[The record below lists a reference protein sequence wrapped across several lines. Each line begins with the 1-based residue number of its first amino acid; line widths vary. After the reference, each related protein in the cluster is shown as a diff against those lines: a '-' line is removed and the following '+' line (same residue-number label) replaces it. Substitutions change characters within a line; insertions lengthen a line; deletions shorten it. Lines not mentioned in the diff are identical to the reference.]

1 MPTSA
6 VPTPAGP
13 TGPDVTAAHGTAL
26 ILAAGQ
32 GTRMR
37 SPQLPKVLHTLLD
50 WPMVFYPVDA
60 ALRAGVQRVVT
71 VVSPGHDGQG
81 GAVRQAV
88 AARFPEARFAVQ
100 HEPRGTGHAVASG
113 LAALPEPAPGLG
125 ATAEAPHTVLV
136 LSGDVPGL
144 RAETLRALLGAHA
157 QGGHLATFA
166 TFEVDDPTGY
176 GRVVREGGRPLGIIE
191 HADATPAQRA
201 IREVNA
207 GLYAFDLAALGRA
220 LAALDKTD
228 ADDNAQGEVYL
239 TDVIGILAQEGAD
252 ATDAH
257 AQAAGET
264 AARVPVAT
272 FALGDPAELA
282 GVNTRAQ
289 LAQREATLQ
298 ARRNHALME
307 AGVTM
312 RQPDTVRVSAD
323 AQVHLEPGE
332 PGVTL
337 GPGVELRGHTTVAAG
352 TLVDTGCVLTDCVV
366 GRDVHVKPYV
376 VAEGAVLGDGAAVG
390 PFAHLRPGT
399 RLGARAK
406 VGNFVET
413 KKAVIGDG
421 SKASHLTY
429 LGDCEVGRD
438 VNVGAGTITCNYDGV
453 AKHKTVL
460 GDGVFVG
467 SDTQL
472 VAPVKV
478 GANVTI
484 AAGTT
489 VTADVPEGALVLS
502 RVPQQV
508 REGYF
513 ERHRRPREEAARA
526 EKEAKRA
533 AAQAARKAGK

>member
-1 MPTSA
+1 M
-6 VPTPAGP
+6 
-13 TGPDVTAAHGTAL
+13 
-26 ILAAGQ
+26 
-32 GTRMR
+32 
-37 SPQLPKVLHTLLD
+37 
-50 WPMVFYPVDA
+50 
-60 ALRAGVQRVVT
+60 
-71 VVSPGHDGQG
+71 
-81 GAVRQAV
+81 
-88 AARFPEARFAVQ
+88 
-100 HEPRGTGHAVASG
+100 
-113 LAALPEPAPGLG
+113 
-125 ATAEAPHTVLV
+125 

-144 RAETLRALLGAHA
+144 RAETLRALLAAHA
-157 QGGHLATFA
+157 QGEHLATFA

-176 GRVVREGGRPLGIIE
+176 GRVVRDAHGAPAAIIE

-207 GLYAFDLAALGRA
+207 GLYAFDLAALRRA
-220 LAALDKTD
+220 LDSLDNAD

-239 TDVIGILAQEGAD
+239 TDVIGILAHEGAPD
-252 ATDAH
+252 SHDTDA
-257 AQAAGET
+257 QAPGET

>member
-1 MPTSA
+1 MSA
-6 VPTPAGP
+6 PTP
-13 TGPDVTAAHGTAL
+13 DAATTVAL

-37 SPQLPKVLHTLLD
+37 SPELPKVLHPLLD
-50 WPMVFYPVDA
+50 WPLVFYPIA
-60 ALRAGVQRVVT
+60 AAHGAGVHRVVT
-71 VVSPGHDGQG
+71 VVSPEGDG
-81 GAVRQAV
+81 AARSVRDTI
-88 AARFPEARFAVQ
+88 AARFPEVAFAVQ
-100 HEPRGTGHAVASG
+100 RAPRGTGHAVLSGLEDASG
-113 LAALPEPAPGLG
+113 HGAAPLDG
-125 ATAEAPHTVLV
+125 ARTVVV

-144 RAETLRALLGAHA
+144 RAETLRALLDEHHRAH
-157 QGGHLATFA
+157 GRLATFA
-166 TFEVDDPTGY
+166 TFEADDPTGY
-176 GRVVREGGRPLGIIE
+176 GRVLRDRAGAPSAIVE

-207 GLYAFDLAALGRA
+207 GLYAFELDALRGALAALG
-220 LAALDKTD
+220 
-228 ADDNAQGEVYL
+228 DDNAQGELYL
-239 TDVIGILAQEGAD
+239 TDVI
-252 ATDAH
+252 
-257 AQAAGET
+257 AAL
-264 AARVPVAT
+264 AARGRAGGGGEPPVAT
-272 FALGDPAELA
+272 FPIDDPEEVA

-289 LAQREATLQ
+289 LAQREAALQ
-298 ARRNHALME
+298 ARRNEALMVS
-307 AGVTM
+307 GVTM
-312 RQPDTVRVSAD
+312 RQPRTVRVGAD
-323 AQVHLEPGE
+323 AHVE

-337 GPGVELRGHTTVAAG
+337 GAGVELRGRTTVAAG
-352 TLVDTGCVLTDCVV
+352 TLVDTGCVLTDCAI
-366 GRDVHVKPYV
+366 GRGVHLKPYV
-376 VAEGAVLGDGAAVG
+376 VAEGAALGDGATAG

-399 RLGARAK
+399 VLGARAK

-429 LGDCEVGRD
+429 LGDCEIGRD

-472 VAPVKV
+472 VAPVTV

-489 VTADVPEGALVLS
+489 VTADVPDGALVLS
-502 RVPQQV
+502 RTPQQV
-508 REGYF
+508 REGYY

-526 EKEAKRA
+526 EKA
-533 AAQAARKAGK
+533 AAKAKPQPPSTAR